1 MCSMRRVLIVRPRT
15 RQLEAMFRKQAMFRL
30 GKIDMETRVRR
41 RREEIDL
48 PTNEYILN
56 IMDNYHS
63 KQRFN
68 YRMMLF

>member
-1 MCSMRRVLIVRPRT
+1 
-15 RQLEAMFRKQAMFRL
+15 
-30 GKIDMETRVRR
+30 METRVRR